1 METLPDFEPIAKSEN
16 INTSSQAELSDENLS
31 RDDQATEREDNNAS
45 RETYFS
51 GLISRVHFFGAL
63 GKE

>member
-16 INTSSQAELSDENLS
+16 LNIFSLEEISDENLS

-45 RETYFS
+45 RDTYVS
-51 GLISRVHFFGAL
+51 GLIS
-63 GKE
+63 